1 MGPLAVSSRP
11 SSFEFVALRAFM
23 MRSFLMDPLDSCH
36 RPSWI
41 VDFAHAAMFGYE
53 AVHGFCSAISNLF
66 LLFCTCTIG
75 IVVALRCTCNLLFAV
90 SSMAAWGFSSRHFKL
105 CGGVLWLCGTLSS
118 ASISED
124 VFDAIAA
131 RNAALRGV
139 QTNNPAVRF
148 HRDWQQLHF
157 ISGLPLFLGA
167 YGERWE
173 FYVVHGGPDTLS
185 PDQATLDLTPS
196 LPGFSVCSF
205 IHTIWPAVRTMEWR
219 AVEVHASAQRDAD
232 QYGSAVLPRRNR
244 HILIFS
250 KQDMIQQPSYEP
262 VMVEIRWPSADGV
275 RSVTA
280 FGHWMPLLTTV
291 PNFLARLGFLRACTL
306 SHRCSIYHNSR
317 YVRGVQMSIVDGDFL
332 VLEGFV
338 IDIPTDS
345 DDDIRPHPQPVR
357 QPRAETSSDTSPDS
371 ADTEM
376 VSSTSLDSDDAS
388 LPPDLTVTI
397 FRPRGPL
404 GRPLYPIRERA
415 RGFHR
420 PCLEQWP
427 DLGGKGWTSF
437 RVHPS
442 YNLAF
447 PQHEIAE
454 HYVIRDPTE
463 AGPRMTVLVMVSA
476 PRTLY
481 LQAMSMSSPT
491 SRLQILN
498 AVGLQA
504 MVPSTLQKLHYVHQ

>member
-1 MGPLAVSSRP
+1 
-11 SSFEFVALRAFM
+11 
-23 MRSFLMDPLDSCH
+23 
-36 RPSWI
+36 
-41 VDFAHAAMFGYE
+41 
-53 AVHGFCSAISNLF
+53 
-66 LLFCTCTIG
+66 
-75 IVVALRCTCNLLFAV
+75 
-90 SSMAAWGFSSRHFKL
+90 
-105 CGGVLWLCGTLSS
+105 
-118 ASISED
+118 
-124 VFDAIAA
+124 
-131 RNAALRGV
+131 
-139 QTNNPAVRF
+139 
-148 HRDWQQLHF
+148 
-157 ISGLPLFLGA
+157 
-167 YGERWE
+167 
-173 FYVVHGGPDTLS
+173 
-185 PDQATLDLTPS
+185 
-196 LPGFSVCSF
+196 
-205 IHTIWPAVRTMEWR
+205 
-219 AVEVHASAQRDAD
+219 
-232 QYGSAVLPRRNR
+232 
-244 HILIFS
+244 
-250 KQDMIQQPSYEP
+250 
-262 VMVEIRWPSADGV
+262 
-275 RSVTA
+275 
-280 FGHWMPLLTTV
+280 
-291 PNFLARLGFLRACTL
+291 
-306 SHRCSIYHNSR
+306 
-317 YVRGVQMSIVDGDFL
+317 MSIVDGDFL